1 MAAQS
6 VVRDTV
12 LVYFEQGLSGIAPS
26 LRGNQKSLDSIAAI
40 TGRYSR
46 NPQFHL
52 YVKGWASPEGTS
64 AFNTVLSHDR
74 AAAVIACIES
84 LSGRTLPPSAYTLAG
99 MGIDWEGLSRI
110 LSRGASFPGRD
121 EVLRIIRNTPVW
133 QITDG
138 KVTGSRK
145 KSLMDLHRGETFRYM
160 TDSCFHTLR
169 RAEIIMEYVP
179 YPPVEATAHPV
190 FDIKALDSILLSP
203 RPLPEHIPDYRFA
216 LKTNLLADIA
226 LMPSLEAEYL
236 IRPEWSVAVHG
247 AVAWW
252 SIRPR
257 HRYYQIATIY
267 PEARWWFH
275 TRAPWHGHYL
285 GLFAGGN
292 WYDLENGGRGYK
304 GESGFA
310 GLSYGYMMPVGER
323 LSLEFGIGA
332 GWLFTEYEEYLP
344 VPYMGG
350 THYVYQQTSRMHYF
364 GPLKLKFALAWRF
377 GDWDFKKGGA
387 R

>member
-1 MAAQS
+1 MVAQS

-138 KVTGSRK
+138 KVTGSETGAEADAG
-145 KSLMDLHRGETFRYM
+145 DLSAMIVGLPRYGTFSSRNYDPTDESTANSCWTLSQETYTETRLTGLPVFPQVLDGSIALNLSGLPTADRDGDGREGDTAIIRLSTPTGLWEAGIHYHY
-160 TDSCFHTLR
+160 TFTVEEDGTLR
-169 RAEIIMEYVP
+169 HGDPETEP
-179 YPPVEATAHPV
+179 
-190 FDIKALDSILLSP
+190 LD
-203 RPLPEHIPDYRFA
+203 
-216 LKTNLLADIA
+216 
-226 LMPSLEAEYL
+226 
-236 IRPEWSVAVHG
+236 
-247 AVAWW
+247 
-252 SIRPR
+252 
-257 HRYYQIATIY
+257 
-267 PEARWWFH
+267 
-275 TRAPWHGHYL
+275 
-285 GLFAGGN
+285 
-292 WYDLENGGRGYK
+292 
-304 GESGFA
+304 
-310 GLSYGYMMPVGER
+310 
-323 LSLEFGIGA
+323 
-332 GWLFTEYEEYLP
+332 
-344 VPYMGG
+344 
-350 THYVYQQTSRMHYF
+350 
-364 GPLKLKFALAWRF
+364 
-377 GDWDFKKGGA
+377 
-387 R
+387 